1 MQWIRM
7 RRRGK
12 VPSIQQIEIWSTKLC
27 WKSMTTS
34 FPEGHITWSTIAI
47 AVTDL
52 PAAQHSSQLV
62 GHSANIYCT
71 VCKCH
76 QRSTLGRVNHYN
88 WELWD
93 DEKIYQHI
101 EEWRDMVTLKD
112 HIFIF
117 NKHSNC
123 YSELWQLP
131 YWKPACQLVVNHMH
145 WNYVMLIPVHSQL
158 ILLLTSA
165 DAAALIPPKPAF
177 LHNFVTIDENEFAS
191 NDINKQKS
199 SKSVLFIGYS
209 QRY

>member
-1 MQWIRM
+1 MQWIWM

-52 PAAQHSSQLV
+52 HAAQHSSQLV

-71 VCKCH
+71 VCKYH

-93 DEKIYQHI
+93 DEKIYQHT

-123 YSELWQLP
+123 YSVATAILETSLP
-131 YWKPACQLVVNHMH
+131 ISCQSHALK
-145 WNYVMLIPVHSQL
+145 LCDADTCTFPVD
-158 ILLLTSA
+158 TAA
-165 DAAALIPPKPAF
+165 DFSWCCCPY
-177 LHNFVTIDENEFAS
+177 
-191 NDINKQKS
+191 S
-199 SKSVLFIGYS
+199 SKACFLAQFCHHWWKWSCI
-209 QRY
+209 